1 MLPLPSAINLGGL
14 KNEEIYING
23 DGPFEEGLACL
34 KMICKIFKVKF
45 SYESLDEVLA
55 EKLSK
60 KNILTLDI
68 LGQILLQNGFIIGDA
83 YVNRNNL
90 LRLKKNSLI
99 FYKEHISIVRE
110 ANVEKFVL
118 ISPKFGKVVIKKSQ
132 LENSFPEINN
142 ILIPKEV

>member
-1 MLPLPSAINLGGL
+1 
-14 KNEEIYING
+14 
-23 DGPFEEGLACL
+23 
-34 KMICKIFKVKF
+34 MICKIFKVKF

-90 LRLKKNSLI
+90 LRLKKI
-99 FYKEHISIVRE
+99 
-110 ANVEKFVL
+110 A
-118 ISPKFGKVVIKKSQ
+118 
-132 LENSFPEINN
+132 
-142 ILIPKEV
+142 